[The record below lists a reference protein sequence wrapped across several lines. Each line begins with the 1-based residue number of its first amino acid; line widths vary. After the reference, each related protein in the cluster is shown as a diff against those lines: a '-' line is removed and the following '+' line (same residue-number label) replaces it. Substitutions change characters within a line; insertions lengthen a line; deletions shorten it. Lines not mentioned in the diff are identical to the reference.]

1 MFKTVKSVLRQNDFL
16 YLFLAEIISVFGD
29 VLFFTAIM
37 WFVFSQS
44 NSSTAVGLLKA
55 VDLLPTL
62 LFVFLF
68 GVFIDRKR
76 SVIIFRIIYIA
87 QGAVVL
93 VLIGAFFSG
102 NVSIPLILTCIFV
115 NALVA
120 SGKAP
125 LLNKLL
131 VKINRKNLPEMNTL
145 LAFGKSCCTIGA
157 SLLAGLLAENIFL
170 IIVVDLLTFVLAFLL
185 ISLIK
190 VKVDREAVE
199 KETLSLKGEIIETIM
214 YLKGN
219 KPLLKMIVVFVFII
233 LTGVSCSLSFPVI
246 SEVLNIGNQGFGLLK
261 SVYNG
266 GGLLILFL
274 MPLIKN
280 CQNKIHRFIILSG
293 VMMGGYGIVLNFP
306 IKLVLLL
313 FIGTFSAVTDILFT
327 TFIQKTADEKIL
339 GKLFSLITV
348 IAILSSMLG
357 NILYGF
363 LYDALSV
370 QTVMLFSGAVFVLCG
385 GLLWKITDSKVFD
398 FETK

>member
-1 MFKTVKSVLRQNDFL
+1 M
-16 YLFLAEIISVFGD
+16 
-29 VLFFTAIM
+29 
-37 WFVFSQS
+37 
-44 NSSTAVGLLKA
+44 
-55 VDLLPTL
+55 
-62 LFVFLF
+62 
-68 GVFIDRKR
+68 
-76 SVIIFRIIYIA
+76 
-87 QGAVVL
+87 
-93 VLIGAFFSG
+93 
-102 NVSIPLILTCIFV
+102 
-115 NALVA
+115 
-120 SGKAP
+120 
-125 LLNKLL
+125 
-131 VKINRKNLPEMNTL
+131 
-145 LAFGKSCCTIGA
+145 
-157 SLLAGLLAENIFL
+157 
-170 IIVVDLLTFVLAFLL
+170 
-185 ISLIK
+185 IK

-246 SEVLNIGNQGFGLLK
+246 SERLNIGNQGFGLLK

-293 VMMGGYGIVLNFP
+293 VMMEGYGIVLNFP

-313 FIGTFSAVTDILFT
+313 FIGIFSAVTDILFT

-370 QTVMLFSGAVFVLCG
+370 QTVMLFSGAVFVLWG

-398 FETK
+398 FEIE